1 MASKKYAYYNRGN
14 KIAIVE
20 QSATTSSGKMA
31 VAHCTISG
39 YDNITDCEAA
49 GGQWIPGSS
58 GSIDS
63 FGEYTSPVE
72 TIPDGLEIEYSYIP
86 THRVNTAANQI
97 NNTYYSNGWFV
108 LDGYLSFVRGA
119 KSSQGVA
126 NWLTSM
132 AVTGS
137 EGDSGGQT
145 LDYIFVTGSS
155 RWNRVHRVQTA
166 GGAFGTLGGGILKTY
181 TKASPIGPY
190 RYGVDLDVA
199 VNETI
204 FDGGGSPAITLGD
217 DGYKVGDFVHISGF
231 DGTAKNN
238 GVFKVSLVTPSGT
251 ATDSTLGFDVRYHMP
266 SGNST
271 TPETEVTDTSM
282 QFVAEADAASNL
294 VSIAKIEHEISL
306 ITTNVEVLN
315 DESFELD
322 LPRYLQN
329 AVVYY
334 LKAQMFE
341 DVGDFQKR
349 EFYLREFK
357 RQVEKHNGGK
367 VTTTHRIQ
375 GFWGM
380 NQKL

>member
-155 RWNRVHRVQTA
+155 RWNGVHRVQTA

-238 GVFKVSLVTPSGT
+238 GVFKVSSVTPSGT

-322 LPRYLQN
+322 VTRGQ
-329 AVVYY
+329 A
-334 LKAQMFE
+334 KAIVFYMKSMQAE
-341 DVGDFQKR
+341 ERQDIETR
-349 EFYLREFK
+349 EYFMALFRTELG
-357 RQVEKHNGGK
+357 RIASARKHGHYIASGHWNM
-367 VTTTHRIQ
+367 I
-375 GFWGM
+375 
-380 NQKL
+380 